1 MPDIA
6 QLLVSK
12 LIGALWW
19 MIPLIVLV
27 QALRSPWFKGH
38 VGEWIVHLSA
48 WLLLPSNRYASFRNV
63 TLPTPDGTT
72 QIDHIFVSQF
82 GVFVVETKNMKG
94 WIFGSERQAQW
105 TQKIYRQSYRFQ
117 NPLRQ
122 NYKHVRALAV
132 ALGISADYVHS
143 VVVFV
148 GDSTFKT
155 TMPPNVTAGIGFVRY
170 IRSFSTS
177 VFSQSEINDFCGGI
191 ASGRLDPSWK
201 THREHVRNLKSRAD
215 PGAKRRCPKCGKAM
229 VLRTARRG
237 ANAGE
242 QFWGCSGYPKCR
254 TTRNCA

>member
-6 QLLVSK
+6 QLLVTK

-27 QALRSPWFKGH
+27 QALRSSWFKGH

-48 WLLLPSNRYASFRNV
+48 RLLLPSNRYASFRNV

-170 IRSFSTS
+170 IKTFSTS
-177 VFSQSEINDFCGGI
+177 VFSQSEIDDFCGGI

-201 THREHVRNLKSRAD
+201 THRAHVRNLKSRAD
-215 PGAKRRCPKCGKAM
+215 PGAKRRCPKCGKVM

-237 ANAGE
+237 ANAGG